1 MNGQCVFSY
10 AFGDRCLLKIFK
22 PVIYHSEKL
31 LLMFSIKCNYNMYVP
46 VFGFLV
52 SSSNCSVAYILTVM
66 IMKEIPN
73 KPAYAG
79 KDKNS
84 NLGYVSARTHVFEA
98 H

>member
-1 MNGQCVFSY
+1 M
-10 AFGDRCLLKIFK
+10 KIFK

-31 LLMFSIKCNYNMYVP
+31 ILMFSIMCNYNMYVP

-84 NLGYVSARTHVFEA
+84 NLGYVSAQTHVFEA

>member
-1 MNGQCVFSY
+1 MDNVFLVM
-10 AFGDRCLLKIFK
+10 LL
-22 PVIYHSEKL
+22 E
-31 LLMFSIKCNYNMYVP
+31 MFIEDFQACYLPFRKAHTNVPIKCNYNMYVP

>member
-1 MNGQCVFSY
+1 M
-10 AFGDRCLLKIFK
+10 KIFK

-31 LLMFSIKCNYNMYVP
+31 ILWFSIKCNYNMYVP

>member
-1 MNGQCVFSY
+1 MDNV
-10 AFGDRCLLKIFK
+10 
-22 PVIYHSEKL
+22 
-31 LLMFSIKCNYNMYVP
+31 
-46 VFGFLV
+46 FLV
-52 SSSNCSVAYILTVM
+52 MLLEMFIEDFQACYLPFRKAHTNVLYHVQLQHVCTSIWFSGQLFKLFSSIYVLTVM

>member
-1 MNGQCVFSY
+1 MDNVFLVM
-10 AFGDRCLLKIFK
+10 LLEMFIEDFQACYLPFRKAHI
-22 PVIYHSEKL
+22 
-31 LLMFSIKCNYNMYVP
+31 MFSIMCNYNMYVP

>member
-1 MNGQCVFSY
+1 MDNVFLVM
-10 AFGDRCLLKIFK
+10 LL
-22 PVIYHSEKL
+22 E
-31 LLMFSIKCNYNMYVP
+31 MFIEDFQACYLPFRKAHTNVLYQVQLQHMYVP

>member
-1 MNGQCVFSY
+1 MDNVFL
-10 AFGDRCLLKIFK
+10 GMLL
-22 PVIYHSEKL
+22 E
-31 LLMFSIKCNYNMYVP
+31 MFIEDFQACYLPFRKSHTNVSIKCNYNMYVP

>member
-1 MNGQCVFSY
+1 
-10 AFGDRCLLKIFK
+10 
-22 PVIYHSEKL
+22 
-31 LLMFSIKCNYNMYVP
+31 
-46 VFGFLV
+46 
-52 SSSNCSVAYILTVM
+52 M